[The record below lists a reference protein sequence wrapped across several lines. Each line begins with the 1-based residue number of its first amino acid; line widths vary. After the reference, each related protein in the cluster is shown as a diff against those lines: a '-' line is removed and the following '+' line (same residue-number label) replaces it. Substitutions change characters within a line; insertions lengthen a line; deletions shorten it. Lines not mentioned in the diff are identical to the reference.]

1 VQTGFIDIPGVLV
14 NRGPGSI
21 EADRMY
27 NASIDA
33 WADPVT
39 GAIVKGRKH
48 VRQWAE
54 DNGELLMPLA
64 DLTLTYNPQTI
75 AKLTTD
81 AKDAGKQ
88 LELVSKTLPIVL
100 PIVGLIFAGLGV
112 LLLRPEKGAEPKAVP
127 PADSKDAKKDEDSA
141 AVEESVAAEPQRLGN
156 RRQARNRRKRNR
168 PKLNRRRPRN
178 RRQARNPANR
188 RRVGTRRTR
197 RRRSRR

>member
-1 VQTGFIDIPGVLV
+1 
-14 NRGPGSI
+14 
-21 EADRMY
+21 MY

-127 PADSKDAKKDEDSA
+127 PADSKDAKKHEDSA
-141 AVEESVAAEPQRLGN
+141 AVEESVAAEPANAGE
-156 RRQARNRRKRNR
+156 
-168 PKLNRRRPRN
+168 
-178 RRQARNPANR
+178 PAEAEKPAEAEPAEAESAEAEEPAAGEESGESEDGGDSADEETE
-188 RRVGTRRTR
+188 VTPVTASSGKAE
-197 RRRSRR
+197 SASDESAKSS